1 MKILV
6 IEDEAGLR
14 ESIVESLEKE
24 QFIVETAIDLH
35 TARQKAGIYEYD
47 CILLDIGLPGGGFEE
62 IFDLFL
68 GDRLTII
75 DYRKFKY
82 PFHSSIYKNRL
93 ITGSMCDSI
102 C

>member
-35 TARQKAGIYEYD
+35 TARQKAGI
-47 CILLDIGLPGGGFEE
+47 C
-62 IFDLFL
+62 
-68 GDRLTII
+68 
-75 DYRKFKY
+75 
-82 PFHSSIYKNRL
+82 
-93 ITGSMCDSI
+93 
-102 C
+102 